1 MIYQSDS
8 RMDLKEEMEPAAEM
22 AMASSVWWLVLDQ
35 EEESSWSASSQR
47 IPVDLGSMW
56 GGRELQRS
64 ENGEKGRRLRR
75 QLKERE
81 REREKKGKG
90 FLKEIENRE

>member
-1 MIYQSDS
+1 
-8 RMDLKEEMEPAAEM
+8 
-22 AMASSVWWLVLDQ
+22 
-35 EEESSWSASSQR
+35 
-47 IPVDLGSMW
+47 MW

-81 REREKKGKG
+81 RERKKKGKG